1 MDPQQARNLL
11 MDPGE
16 RAGQF
21 RFLIRDRDITFTAAL
36 GDVLADDNTRIVN
49 TPTRSPRANP
59 CAERFAGTRRR
70 QCPDHLLINGQR
82 HLRRILAEHARHST
96 NIIPT
101 RRRNND
107 LRCTSPVTWS
117 TSPPASCTP
126 ASSTA

>member
-1 MDPQQARNLL
+1 

-21 RFLIRDRDITFTAAL
+21 RFLIRDRDITCTAAL
-36 GDVLADDNTRIVN
+36 DDVLADDNTRIVD
-49 TPTRSPRANP
+49 TPARSPRSDS

-96 NIIPT
+96 NFIPT
-101 RRRNND
+101 SRGNND

-117 TSPPASCTP
+117 TSPPASGTP
-126 ASSTA
+126 TSSGA